1 MLEKAIYSVISPEAC
16 ASIMWR
22 DAAKRMEAA
31 VALKATADD
40 VRGFG
45 CVDDIVPEPEGG
57 AHLDPPKAAE
67 LLADKLR
74 WHLNELKAMPQEE
87 MLRRRYDKFR
97 NIAQF
102 YTV

>member
-1 MLEKAIYSVISPEAC
+1 
-16 ASIMWR
+16 MWR
-22 DAAKRMEAA
+22 DASKRSEAA

-40 VRGFG
+40 VHALG
-45 CVDDIVPEPEGG
+45 CVDDIVPEPDGG
-57 AHLDPPKAAE
+57 AQNDAAAAAN
-67 LLADKLR
+67 LLAEKLR
-74 WHLNELKAMPQEE
+74 QHLSELQAMSTDE